1 MNILELGDNQLP
13 PLDYSSLLGEI
24 LSVLGKE
31 KNPFKFSDRRERLQ
45 IDVDR
50 IAFAVAT
57 AGVENPLALKSG
69 AKIATVNFSSKEN
82 FADRIRQIRDR
93 LGQLLRDAAGVNVEE
108 AIADLLTDLSTFN
121 GSSPALG
128 FTYPFST
135 EYPGLQKHR
144 LSIQSD
150 SRGSESLLKFHKLT
164 ITVGGIDSFGK
175 QLQASLS
182 NYIQSQF
189 ADVEEDDLEE
199 LNETLTES
207 IENKKSDLYELRR
220 IMDTESLGKLKREA
234 KIRYLEFIRDN
245 IDSNERDRVYL
256 EDLIRRLR
264 LLEDYINDRDKDDE
278 YYRVSYEGTF
288 VNFRDMFARAEV
300 FDSLPIIPSI
310 AGDLGETTDEERG
323 ERQFT
328 FGMKLK
334 FGGEVHIKEGSPTVL
349 DYHLSQIASNS
360 SEKMQE
366 HRSRLEDTTTGG
378 WFKERVLRI
387 AFLYSFILG
396 SNLDPNAANYDP
408 RSELS
413 YDPRQVCDR
422 IREVL
427 RTENESSKRE
437 LFNRIVIDLGRKNV
451 KVKIEKLRKLL
462 KNFLKRDR
470 IWEKQSVPLQIGV
483 KRGILERSQDIII
496 GEKRF
501 FKLVWERN
509 GKNALK
515 YIAVKERHV
524 DSSYL
529 CHLPVTIAFEDL
541 RYFQTSDL
549 QIFSMGY
556 DIVERK
562 TLPVMMTPALQEPSC
577 KKTYERDFKQYN
589 LIFVPYK
596 HERLQNEFFSGGES
610 HKAFL
615 YRVTFSLLLYIC
627 LWWLLELVEP
637 EIFVPIVRLH
647 LGSAQD
653 SSQAEV
659 FMRSL
664 SKILAHLLSD
674 KHQSN
679 SQGFNVTRSPEKF
692 RVNNALSSLY
702 SVLPKV
708 FQFSDYQPQLEKLA
722 IIVVSSKESDAS
734 WRGDRKLST
743 LVGEAIGIEKLGNA
757 SIRLEP
763 LYSFCTND
771 EHQRMFQRPVAI
783 VDAVAKL
790 YSQGFRHFLYIA
802 KTPYSSTLNLTQK
815 DEDDSLFFMSRPVMQ
830 ALKEGRNDIKI
841 YPVFY
846 DKYYVVAPKKTQM
859 SMYVQDTRD
868 LTNLVADSSKQ
879 VVVFYNLFNGIKVGK
894 EDDRFYNGV
903 ISYATLLGDFYE
915 GVLDD
920 QDINMGLIYDS
931 NGNSLKTDILQYL
944 TLFHFSRYEKSGKI
958 SLKLDPYENIIG
970 DDGVGALSI
979 VPHSTQKVEFNLLA
993 FLTEARRALNVKKG
1007 GRS

>member
-24 LSVLGKE
+24 LSVLSKE
-31 KNPFKFSDRRERLQ
+31 KNPFKFSDDRKRLQ

-50 IAFAVAT
+50 IAFAVAM
-57 AGVENPLALKSG
+57 ARVENPLALKSG
-69 AKIATVNFSSKEN
+69 VKMATVNFSSTTA

-93 LGQLLRDAAGVNVEE
+93 LGQLLRDAAGDGNVSE
-108 AIADLLTDLSTFN
+108 AIAGLLTDLSTFKC
-121 GSSPALG
+121 SSPALA
-128 FTYPFST
+128 FTYPFEKKYT
-135 EYPGLQKHR
+135 DLQKHR

-164 ITVGGIDSFGK
+164 ITVGGINSFGE
-175 QLQASLS
+175 QLQESLS
-182 NYIQSQF
+182 HYIESQF
-189 ADVEEDDLEE
+189 ADLDEYELED
-199 LNETLTES
+199 LNETLTDS
-207 IENKKSDLYELRR
+207 IEDKKSDLYELRR

-234 KIRYLEFIRDN
+234 KIRYLEFILAN
-245 IDSNERDRVYL
+245 IDSNEKDRVYL
-256 EDLIRRLR
+256 QDLIRRLQ
-264 LLEDYINDRDKDDE
+264 LLEDYINDSDQDDE

-288 VNFRDMFARAEV
+288 VNLRDLFARAEV
-300 FDSLPIIPSI
+300 FDSLPIIPLI

-323 ERQFT
+323 ERQLT

-334 FGGEVHIKEGSPTVL
+334 FGGEVHIEEGSPTVL
-349 DYHLSQIASNS
+349 DYHLNQIASNS
-360 SEKMQE
+360 PKKMQE
-366 HRSRLEDTTTGG
+366 HMSRLQDTTTGSF
-378 WFKERVLRI
+378 FKERVLRI

-408 RSELS
+408 PSELS
-413 YDPRQVCDR
+413 YDPRPVCDW

-427 RTENESSKRE
+427 RTEDENSKRQ
-437 LFNRIVIDLGRKNV
+437 LFNQIREDLARKNV
-451 KVKIEKLRKLL
+451 KVKIDKLKDLL
-462 KNFLKRDR
+462 QKFLKRDR

-496 GEKRF
+496 EEKRF
-501 FKLVWERN
+501 FKLVWDRN

-515 YIAVKERHV
+515 YIAVEEGHV

-541 RYFQTSDL
+541 RYFRTDDRQT
-549 QIFSMGY
+549 FSMGY
-556 DIVERK
+556 DIVEGQ
-562 TLPVMMTPALQEPSC
+562 TLPVMMTPALEEPSC
-577 KKTYERDFKQYN
+577 RKTYDINFEQYN

-596 HERLQNEFFSGGES
+596 HERLQNEIFSGGES

-615 YRVTFSLLLYIC
+615 YGVTFSLLLYIC

-637 EIFVPIVRLH
+637 EIFVPIMRLH

-659 FMRSL
+659 LMRSL
-664 SKILAHLLSD
+664 SKLLSHLLSD

-679 SQGFNVTRSPEKF
+679 AQGLKVGDPRTERYRVT
-692 RVNNALSSLY
+692 NALSSMY

-708 FQFSDYQPQLEKLA
+708 FQFSDYQPRLEKLA

-743 LVGEAIGIEKLGNA
+743 LVGEAIGIEKLGNG

-783 VDAVAKL
+783 ENAVAKL
-790 YSQGFRHFLYIA
+790 YDKGFRHFLYIA

-993 FLTEARRALNVKKG
+993 FLTEARRALNV
-1007 GRS
+1007 GR